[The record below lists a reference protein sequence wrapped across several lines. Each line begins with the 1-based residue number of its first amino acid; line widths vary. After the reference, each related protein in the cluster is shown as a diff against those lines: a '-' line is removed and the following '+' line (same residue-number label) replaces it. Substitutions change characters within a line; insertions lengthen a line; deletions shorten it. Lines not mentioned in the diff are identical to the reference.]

1 MDMEAYNKIESQFL
15 DFYEESK
22 ENLIPVRSEL
32 CVGSRSLG
40 ICSMVDQLYYS
51 NTLKGLVIF
60 DWKTNKKMNYRSKYQ
75 NMMLDPIS
83 HLEECE
89 FSTYSLQLSLYNIYY

>member
-1 MDMEAYNKIESQFL
+1 
-15 DFYEESK
+15 
-22 ENLIPVRSEL
+22 
-32 CVGSRSLG
+32 
-40 ICSMVDQLYYS
+40 MVDQLYYS

-89 FSTYSLQLSLYNIYY
+89 FSTYSLQLSLYRYIIEYETNLEIKDCFIVWFNEKNDSYTLIRCADYRKEIIDMLNYN